1 MIVLLSSFYK
11 YIIFLTLPQKK
22 DKSINEPDLISQYT
36 FFFLYCTWQNV
47 LSKVVPSFFMTC
59 AKRKWKKVF
68 FSLPLSLEIRPLI
81 HLDLQIAFK
90 YSSTSKF
97 AIYYSK
103 KCAKKIKT
111 DFLYQE
117 YILQFITHSSISMN
131 YFTIS
136 IWVMHVFSFSSR
148 NVPME

>member
-1 MIVLLSSFYK
+1 MLLSSFYK
-11 YIIFLTLPQKK
+11 YIIFLTLPKRK

-36 FFFLYCTWQNV
+36 LFFLYCTWQNV

-59 AKRKWKKVF
+59 AKRKWIKSVF
-68 FSLPLSLEIRPLI
+68 LFTFESWNTSLDSSWFTNCI
-81 HLDLQIAFK
+81 
-90 YSSTSKF
+90 YSHTSNF
-97 AIYYSK
+97 ATYYSK
-103 KCAKKIKT
+103 KGAKNIIT
-111 DFLYQE
+111 YFLYQE
-117 YILQFITHSSISMN
+117 YILQIITYSSISMN

>member
-1 MIVLLSSFYK
+1 MIVLLSSSYK
-11 YIIFLTLPQKK
+11 YIIFLTLPKRK

-36 FFFLYCTWQNV
+36 FFFLLYCTWQNV

-59 AKRKWKKVF
+59 AKTKWKKKCF

-97 AIYYSK
+97 ATYFAK
-103 KCAKKIKT
+103 KCAENIIT
-111 DFLYQE
+111 YFLYQK
-117 YILQFITHSSISMN
+117 YILQFITYIHQFRWITLP
-131 YFTIS
+131 FQ
-136 IWVMHVFSFSSR
+136 FG
-148 NVPME
+148 